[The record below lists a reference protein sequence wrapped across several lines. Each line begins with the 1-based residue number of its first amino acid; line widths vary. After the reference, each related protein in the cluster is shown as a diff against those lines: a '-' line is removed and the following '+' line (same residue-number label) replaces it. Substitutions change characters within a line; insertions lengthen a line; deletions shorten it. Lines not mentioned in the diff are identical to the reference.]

1 MFGAPIDTTQA
12 TQPFFMGGATQG
24 QATQGDAKKPR
35 QEEKSTV
42 LPTTIRAIEKA
53 IEKKTD
59 VDVTFYGTE
68 PGMLLLVAVVES
80 VEQDGLHLEMM
91 LNDSTG
97 RIKAKHFATDNDNM
111 LQGIEVGK
119 YLQVSGQL
127 RTSPAAHISVTNAR
141 AVRSADD
148 ISFHMIESAHAAL
161 RLQTPARAAKA
172 QLMEVTLPTNPTA
185 PTPAPVS
192 FSTPAPAAAAPASA
206 GASTGDAKASVKAL
220 LEKNAAVESGLS
232 VKDICAQ
239 LGSSE
244 AAVKSALDQLMEDGD
259 VFNTI
264 DDDHFGVLS

>member
-59 VDVTFYGTE
+59 VDVSFYGTE

-80 VEQDGLHLEMM
+80 VAQDGLHLEFM

-97 RIKAKHFATDNDNM
+97 RIIAKHFATDNDNM
-111 LQGIEVGK
+111 LQGVEVGK

-141 AVRSADD
+141 AVRSADE

-161 RLQTPARAAKA
+161 RLQTPARAPKA
-172 QLMEVTLPTNPTA
+172 EPTKPQPVAMEVTLPINPTA
-185 PTPAPVS
+185 PTPVPVS
-192 FSTPAPAAAAPASA
+192 FSTPAP
-206 GASTGDAKASVKAL
+206 T
-220 LEKNAAVESGLS
+220 
-232 VKDICAQ
+232 
-239 LGSSE
+239 
-244 AAVKSALDQLMEDGD
+244 AVKSALEQLMEDGD